1 MATNLGKAY
10 IQILPSAK
18 GISEKIT
25 KEMQGDIVP
34 AGKNVGNSLMS
45 SIKGAIVAAGIGTL
59 IKDSILEGGKLQ
71 QSLGGIETLFKNNAD
86 VVKQYANEAYK
97 TTGLSA
103 NAYMENVTS
112 FSASLI
118 SSLGGDT
125 SKAAKVANM
134 AMIDM
139 ADNSNKM
146 GTSME
151 SIQNAY
157 QGFAKKNYTMLDN
170 LKLGRKSIAEYK
182 PSENGGT
189 LRLAA

>member
-103 NAYMENVTS
+103 NAYMENVTG